1 MISALSRSQKMQY
14 AVRHTQHLTQ
24 EVAARAA
31 GPRQLANSQ
40 VTVIPGQGT
49 KMHLMMRSGCAEQSD
64 SLLTTCNQMTI
75 HILKRL
81 VHSSVAMTVQ
91 CLDQCIRQNVRQ
103 VNTEVKELTGT
114 NW

>member
-49 KMHLMMRSGCAEQSD
+49 RMHLMMRSGCAEQSD
-64 SLLTTCNQMTI
+64 NILTTCNQMTI

-91 CLDQCIRQNVRQ
+91 RLDQCIRQNVRQ
-103 VNTEVKELTGT
+103 VNTELKELT
-114 NW
+114 